1 MFGGVLAQV
10 MGTVS
15 LCVSVCVCVCVCFGE
30 GGQVVNARTGFSWLR
45 SMLMVQGRF
54 PQY

>member
-1 MFGGVLAQV
+1 MFWGVLAQV

-15 LCVSVCVCVCVCFGE
+15 LCVIVCVFFGE